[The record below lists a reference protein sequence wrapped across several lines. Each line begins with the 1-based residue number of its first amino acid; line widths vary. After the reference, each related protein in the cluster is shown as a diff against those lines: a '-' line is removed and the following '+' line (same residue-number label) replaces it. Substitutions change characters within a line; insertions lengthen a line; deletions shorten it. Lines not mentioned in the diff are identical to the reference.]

1 MDNPPRVVLVVDF
14 QLCASFCGIEAE
26 PWVDLSFVPV
36 LSLPFSEVLSAMKY
50 TRVDRQGV

>member
-26 PWVDLSFVPV
+26 PWVDLPFVPV